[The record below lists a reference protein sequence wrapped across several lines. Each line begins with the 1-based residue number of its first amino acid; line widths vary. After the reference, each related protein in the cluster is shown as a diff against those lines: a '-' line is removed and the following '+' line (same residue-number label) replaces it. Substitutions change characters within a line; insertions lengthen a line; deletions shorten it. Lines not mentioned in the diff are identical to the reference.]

1 MVRIQTVLR
10 RQGDSKSRVVHAV
23 SEGGCHTSMR
33 IVLCTSNTPSEAAS
47 PFGLPDKEGCKT
59 DECRVKCA
67 SIRMKVFG
75 SVAVV
80 LRQRAWDSDVP
91 GRNRILILAL
101 GPDNA

>member
-1 MVRIQTVLR
+1 
-10 RQGDSKSRVVHAV
+10 
-23 SEGGCHTSMR
+23 MR
-33 IVLCTSNTPSEAAS
+33 IVLCTSNTPCEAAS
-47 PFGLPDKEGCKT
+47 PFDLPGKEGCET

-67 SIRMKVFG
+67 SIRTKVFG

-91 GRNRILILAL
+91 GRHRILILAL